1 MAETIIRLMEGFRD
15 DYLPGMRTWDAFA
28 LLLIIRKMYE
38 MHTAGRKATASA
50 LSRAVGMPRT
60 TVLRKLSL
68 LKKIG
73 AVEKYGPHFMLSPKY
88 FNNPRMLQGF
98 KRRAIIVRNWPNKL
112 SEMDN

>member
-1 MAETIIRLMEGFRD
+1 MAEMGIRLMEGFRD

-38 MHTAGRKATASA
+38 MHTAERKATASA

-68 LKKIG
+68 RNKIG
-73 AVEKYGPHFMLSPKY
+73 AVEKYGLHFMLSPKY
-88 FNNPRMLQGF
+88 FNNPAHVAGL
-98 KRRAIIVRNWPNKL
+98 
-112 SEMDN
+112 